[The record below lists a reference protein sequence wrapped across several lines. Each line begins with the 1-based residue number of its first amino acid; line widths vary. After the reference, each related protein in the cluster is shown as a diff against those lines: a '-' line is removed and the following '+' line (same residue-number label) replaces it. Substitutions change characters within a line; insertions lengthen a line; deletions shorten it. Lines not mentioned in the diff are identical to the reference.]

1 MARGRT
7 QEAAFSSHVRVRKG
21 GPSVVLG
28 VRERPNIWL
37 FLGMGGLGAKAPS
50 LSCIQ

>member
-7 QEAAFSSHVRVRKG
+7 QEAAFSSHAKVRKG

-28 VRERPNIWL
+28 ARERPNIWL
-37 FLGMGGLGAKAPS
+37 FLGMGGPGAKAPS
-50 LSCIQ
+50 LSCVQ